1 MYGWTDEGYRK
12 HHLPEIM
19 VPATTA
25 KLIAWMD
32 ELSVAWSTHQKQHHA
47 ECLAK
52 NMRYIVSCRLISLTD
67 VSLMSITFEWAEQ
80 LTLYLLFKLCKK
92 EPNDY
97 PADLSVD
104 AIYPMIAGILL
115 LFCRRGR
122 FCVINSHAY
131 SPLHWM
137 KIFTLCWWHYIQV
150 LSPSLN
156 RSIPGAA
163 DSSANSTG
171 QPSYSWCSWSKKLCL
186 GGKYTS
192 ARYYRFLFERVPKN
206 EIMISIWS
214 SKTLPKIK
222 VFLWLRM
229 LDRLNT
235 RDIMSRKNWT
245 VDSGTD
251 CS

>member
-1 MYGWTDEGYRK
+1 
-12 HHLPEIM
+12 M

-52 NMRYIVSCRLISLTD
+52 NM
-67 VSLMSITFEWAEQ
+67 
-80 LTLYLLFKLCKK
+80 
-92 EPNDY
+92 
-97 PADLSVD
+97 
-104 AIYPMIAGILL
+104 
-115 LFCRRGR
+115 RRGR